1 MLQITIPEREYYD
14 EATESFIHIKKQ
26 SLCLEHSLISISKWE
41 STTNKPFLKTLE
53 KISSSEFMEYIR
65 CMTITPNVDPL
76 VYNGLTEQN
85 INEIKNY
92 IEARMTATTF
102 VDNGQ
107 SRGRHVITSELIY
120 HWMITF
126 NIPFECDK
134 WHINRLLTLIRI
146 CSIKNNPN
154 GRKMTKK
161 QIYEQNRAL
170 NSARKGK

>member
-14 EATESFIHIKKQ
+14 EATEMFIHVKKQ

-41 STTNKPFLKTLE
+41 SKTTKPFLKTLE
-53 KISSSEFMEYIR
+53 RITPSEFMEYIR

-85 INEIKNY
+85 IKEIQNY
-92 IEARMTATTF
+92 TEAKMTATTF
-102 VDNGQ
+102 SDNRQ
-107 SRGRHVITSELIY
+107 SGGRQIITSELIY
-120 HWMITF
+120 YWMTTF
-126 NIPFECDK
+126 NIPFECEK

-146 CSIKNNPN
+146 CSIKSNPK
-154 GRKMTKK
+154 GHKMSKK